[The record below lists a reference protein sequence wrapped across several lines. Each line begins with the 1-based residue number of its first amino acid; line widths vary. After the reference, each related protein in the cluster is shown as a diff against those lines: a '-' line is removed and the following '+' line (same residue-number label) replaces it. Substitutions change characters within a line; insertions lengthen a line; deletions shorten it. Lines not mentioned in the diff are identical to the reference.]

1 MYDDWKAR
9 EPGPDGIGCL
19 ECKTEE
25 ARPGSNY
32 CCEAC
37 ERSSDRWQRT
47 HALESLGDERQQEL
61 DDAYS
66 ATGQDEWAIGRK
78 IRWMHQEAI
87 RRGWLLGPA

>member
-1 MYDDWKAR
+1 MTYDDWKAR

-37 ERSSDRWQRT
+37 E
-47 HALESLGDERQQEL
+47 
-61 DDAYS
+61 
-66 ATGQDEWAIGRK
+66 
-78 IRWMHQEAI
+78 QEAE
-87 RRGWLLGPA
+87 RRACKHGPSDFLGCPNCDCHEVSAL